1 MSPELNKSG
10 QRLAAREIG
19 PAVVELIRAARSRVV
34 LVSPYFHPWGRLVDA
49 LADAPSRGVR
59 VTLVIRSNQPS
70 DPQRHSILQK
80 LAEAGVSIRQVPWLH
95 LKMYLS
101 DAAVIETS
109 MNLVF
114 SSMAKG
120 YETGVLYAL
129 LQAPADYAE
138 RRAAVKSCVEGS
150 APYLTDAVLPT
161 TERTSSAVRGAGP
174 AEDAD
179 RQRHATREGTPQAY
193 LRTGSYDR
201 SRRNNPRAYQPWTP
215 QEDST
220 VREMFGRGEP
230 LASIGQALQRT
241 PKGIQR
247 RLKRLGLLME
257 ERAPSPPPNAVT
269 LTWKKA
275 VRWHLPVCKGD
286 DCWHENSCTGGEDF
300 LERLF
305 ELQLRPR
312 GFERHPINTTSALRL
327 TGPGL
332 SEGNMD
338 ALFWAIRRPLD
349 IPIQGSQ

>member
-1 MSPELNKSG
+1 MGPEHNQRG

-19 PAVVELIRAARSRVV
+19 PAVVDLIRTAKSRVV
-34 LVSPYFHPWGRLVDA
+34 LVSPYFHPWGQLVKA
-49 LADAPSRGVR
+49 LAGAPARGVR
-59 VTLVIRSNQPS
+59 VTLVVRSNQPF
-70 DPQRHSILQK
+70 DPKRHLVLQK

-120 YETGVLYAL
+120 YETGVLYARS
-129 LQAPADYAE
+129 QAPADYAE

-150 APYLTDAVLPT
+150 APYLTDTALLET
-161 TERTSSAVRGAGP
+161 KRTSSEVRGAAP
-174 AEDAD
+174 AEDAN
-179 RQRHATREGTPQAY
+179 RQQPTAQESASSKAQG
-193 LRTGSYDR
+193 TGSVGR

-215 QEDST
+215 AEDSK
-220 VREMFGRGEP
+220 VRELFERGVP
-230 LASIGQALQRT
+230 LVSIGQALQRT

-247 RLKRLGLLME
+247 RLKRLGLLKE
-257 ERAPSPPPNAVT
+257 ERAPAPPPSAFT

-275 VRWHLPVCKGD
+275 VRWHSPVCKGD
-286 DCWHENSCTGGEDF
+286 DCWHENQGNGGEDF

-312 GFERHPINTTSALRL
+312 GFERHPINTNAALCL

-332 SEGNMD
+332 SEGSTD
-338 ALFWAIRRPLD
+338 TLFWAIRKPLD
-349 IPIQGSQ
+349 LPVQGRR